1 MNMAGVRFSPSG
13 RVHFVDPA
21 GLELRVDDRVLVER
35 EYGEQAATVVIEQGQ
50 FLHSDLRGPMFRV
63 IEKIEPDEGC

>member
-13 RVHFVDPA
+13 RVHFVDPD
-21 GLELRVDDRVLVER
+21 GHDLRVNDRVLVEQDFGQR
-35 EYGEQAATVVIEQGQ
+35 EAMVIVAPGQ

-63 IEKIEPDEGC
+63 LEKLAPR

>member
-13 RVHFVDPA
+13 QVHFVDPA
-21 GLELRVDDRVLVER
+21 GLALRVNDRVLVEQEFGRR
-35 EYGEQAATVVIEQGQ
+35 EATVIVEPGQ

-63 IEKIEPDEGC
+63 VEKVASAEG